1 MLKKRLDAE
10 VLEFASAMLKLLGH
24 PVRLRIVEL
33 LEAQECLSVSQIVAE
48 LNEPQPTI
56 SQHLNAL
63 KLRGLLS
70 SQRRDGQVFYRIAHP
85 QIANLL
91 DCIRGCKS

>member
-1 MLKKRLDAE
+1 MLKKRLNAE

-33 LEAQECLSVSQIVAE
+33 LEAHETLCVSQIVQE
-48 LNEPQPTI
+48 LGEPQPTI

-63 KLRGLLS
+63 KLRGLLA
-70 SQRRDGQVFYRIAHP
+70 SQRREGQVFYRIAHP
-85 QIANLL
+85 QIGKML
-91 DCIRGCKS
+91 DCIRGCS